1 MSGRPKVGGISP
13 WCSIFTRAPPSAGRW
28 EAKLTAALSTDV
40 LTLAVWRRT
49 PKPGLTP
56 HSHRDIQSAA
66 GDYQRLLTE
75 HGIASSMSRTGNCWD
90 NAGVEIF
97 SHIQDRMCLSPSLPD
112 APTSQAGYFRVHRR
126 VLPSPTPS
134 PDPRLPIPRRVRASD
149 GCGLTPCPLTRGNLN
164 ATVLILPTVLSLLGD
179 TLLTAVLTGSYILGF
194 CCTY

>member
-13 WCSIFTRAPPSAGRW
+13 WCSIFTRAPLSAGRW
-28 EAKLTAALSTDV
+28 EAQLTAALSTDV
-40 LTLAVWRRT
+40 LTLSVWRRT

-75 HGIASSMSRTGNCWD
+75 HGIASRMGRSGNRWD

-149 GCGLTPCPLTRGNLN
+149 GCGLTLCPLTRGNLKRRYS
-164 ATVLILPTVLSLLGD
+164 ASI
-179 TLLTAVLTGSYILGF
+179 
-194 CCTY
+194 

>member
-13 WCSIFTRAPPSAGRW
+13 WCSIFTRAPLSAGRW
-28 EAKLTAALSTDV
+28 EAQLTAALSTDV

-149 GCGLTPCPLTRGNLN
+149 GCGLTPCPLTRGNLRRRYS
-164 ATVLILPTVLSLLGD
+164 ASI
-179 TLLTAVLTGSYILGF
+179 
-194 CCTY
+194 